1 MYKQIYQQF
10 LVVIASA
17 RAKGQGDRAQ
27 GTGPNARLQLP
38 LGIVGIFVL
47 LSHYFLTYYLS
58 FYCLLLPLFYYCHV
72 PFVVSLFYFF
82 LFSFSL
88 FFCLIHLA
96 ANPSPHAN
104 FHKKTHRNRGPTAP
118 GVLKSK

>member
-1 MYKQIYQQF
+1 MLKESEIIKQIYQQF

-47 LSHYFLTYYLS
+47 LF
-58 FYCLLLPLFYYCHV
+58 
-72 PFVVSLFYFF
+72 
-82 LFSFSL
+82 
-88 FFCLIHLA
+88 
-96 ANPSPHAN
+96 
-104 FHKKTHRNRGPTAP
+104 KKTCYILLTMFNHFLINYLLTILLIICY
-118 GVLKSK
+118 VLYLICVLINVKPYP